1 MIASVTSPLRKAL
14 RQLEKERERIDRQIT
29 AIQSV
34 LKESGNATKSRP
46 APRGVGASL
55 GATR

>member
-1 MIASVTSPLRKAL
+1 MMASVTSAFHKAL
-14 RQLEKERERIDRQIT
+14 RQLEKEREGIDRQIT
-29 AIQSV
+29 AIQSL